1 MKKYTYSEIKAALG
15 KHPSLVINFTKVD
28 GTARCLHATL
38 TSDLIPVEHQPKGD
52 KKLNLSEDAVRVYDL
67 ENSGWRSFRVDS
79 VISIETRHPK
89 NDCLVR
95 IPVGQYT
102 EYSN

>member
-1 MKKYTYSEIKAALG
+1 MKKYTYQEIKIALE
-15 KHPSLVINFTKVD
+15 KHESLVINFTKVD
-28 GTARCLHATL
+28 GTARCLYATL
-38 TSDLIPVEHQPKGD
+38 ASDLIPTEHQPKGD

-89 NDCLVR
+89 TDHIDQ
-95 IPVGQYT
+95 IPLEQFT
-102 EYSN
+102 D

>member
-15 KHPSLVINFTKVD
+15 KHSSLIVNFTKVD
-28 GTARCLHATL
+28 GTARWLHATL

-79 VISIETRHPK
+79 VISIETRQIKTDHI
-89 NDCLVR
+89 DQ
-95 IPVGQYT
+95 IPLEQFT
-102 EYSN
+102 D